1 MIEDRTPASLLRE
14 LSEEMR
20 ELSDAA
26 EAFGRARRSLAR
38 CETIYE
44 RRMTE
49 KLIELQAEYRESGER
64 LPGEEMR
71 KAICHSRLTDDERSN
86 LLIAEAE
93 VAALDKFIRVK
104 TTVISGI
111 QSELS
116 FMRTEFATA

>member
-20 ELSDAA
+20 ELSEAA
-26 EAFGRARRSLAR
+26 EAFGQARRTLAR
-38 CETIYE
+38 CQTVYE

-71 KAICHSRLTDDERSN
+71 RAICHSRLTDDERTQ
-86 LLIAEAE
+86 LLISEAE
-93 VAALDKFIRVK
+93 VEALDKFIRVK
-104 TTVISGI
+104 TTVVSAL

>member
-1 MIEDRTPASLLRE
+1 MIEERTPASLLRE
-14 LSEEMR
+14 LGEEMR
-20 ELSDAA
+20 ELSEAA
-26 EAFGRARRSLAR
+26 EAFGQARRTLAR

-49 KLIELQAEYRESGER
+49 KLIELQSEYRESGER

-71 KAICHSRLTDDERSN
+71 KAICHSRLTDDERAT

>member
-1 MIEDRTPASLLRE
+1 MIEERTPASLLRE
-14 LSEEMR
+14 LGEEMR
-20 ELSDAA
+20 ELSEAA
-26 EAFGRARRSLAR
+26 EAFGQARRTLAR

-49 KLIELQAEYRESGER
+49 KLIELQSEYRESGER

-71 KAICHSRLTDDERSN
+71 KAICHSRLTDDERAN

-93 VAALDKFIRVK
+93 VAALIRVK